1 MILAFDIGNS
11 SVAAGVYGR
20 GILLSHWK
28 LRRPPSARGAW
39 WKELAVL
46 ACVEAGTEPAR
57 LEGCV
62 ISSVVPAATRL
73 LSAALRR
80 LTREEPLI
88 VNGTLPLGIRF
99 AYDDPARLGPD
110 RVCGMLAG
118 SKKYGTPVIVVDCG
132 TAITVDGVGRR
143 NRHAGG
149 MIAPGIGMSAAALGR
164 LTAAL
169 PRVDWS
175 VPSQPAG
182 IDTVGGIRSGVW
194 FGAVGGVRE
203 NVRQL
208 KAVVGPGATVVGTGG
223 DAPALMKAAKLFD
236 VLDQTLVLDGAAA
249 AWRAVAGNRRPGRPM
264 SATSRRR
271 GAKR

>member
-11 SVAAGVYGR
+11 SVAAGVYDR

-28 LRRPPSARGAW
+28 LRRPPSAKGAW

-46 ACVEAGTEPAR
+46 ACVEAGTDPAKI
-57 LEGCV
+57 EGCV
-62 ISSVVPAATRL
+62 ICSVVPPATRL

-80 LTREEPLI
+80 LTRGEPLI
-88 VNGTLPLGIRF
+88 VNGRLPLGIRF

-110 RVCGMLAG
+110 RVCGMLAA

-132 TAITVDGVGRR
+132 TAITVDGVAGR
-143 NRHAGG
+143 NRHVGG

-164 LTAAL
+164 STAAL
-169 PRVDWS
+169 PRVEWA
-175 VPSQPAG
+175 VPAEPAG
-182 IDTVGGIRSGVW
+182 TDTGGCIRSGVW

-208 KAVVGPGATVVGTGG
+208 KALMGTAATVVGTGG
-223 DAPALMKAAKLFD
+223 DAPALMKAARLFD
-236 VLDQTLVLDGAAA
+236 LLDPTLVLDGAAA
-249 AWRAVAGNRRPGRPM
+249 AWRAASP
-264 SATSRRR
+264 TSRRR
-271 GAKR
+271 AAKR